1 MADKKWLGLALAVF
15 TALAFFGLIAQAQ
28 QGWSQAQT
36 IRFGNNKAEINAVFY
51 NGEEI
56 WIAGAGGYIARSYDD
71 GRSFQQVNVGVD
83 DGLNDVYARGRR
95 IWIVGDAGVIIKSTD
110 GGRSFIKQY
119 YTSRNKPGSDPQGAA
134 GAVDLYSVL
143 FTDADYGW
151 IVGDNGLV
159 LSTTNGG
166 ISWSEQAS
174 GTEAQLFHLSFHKD
188 RGWIVGTGGTVLHT
202 YDGGRNWYP
211 QRSGV
216 TDDLNRVLFATDAI
230 GLITGDNGTLLRT
243 ENGGAT
249 WERVRLGFNEPLFGI
264 SFIDKKTG
272 WVVGYSGRIIRTY
285 DGGRSWVEQDSSTA
299 ADLFSVSFYRNRGYA
314 IGRDGVIMKY
324 FERR

>member
-1 MADKKWLGLALAVF
+1 MVDKKRLVLLL
-15 TALAFFGLIAQAQ
+15 TALASLVSINVVAMAQ

-36 IRFGNNKAEINAVFY
+36 IRFGNGKAEINAVFFS
-51 NGEEI
+51 GEEI
-56 WIAGAGGYIARSYDD
+56 WIAGAGGYMARSYDD
-71 GRSFQQVNVGVD
+71 GRTFQQINSGVN

-95 IWIVGDAGVIIKSTD
+95 VWIVGDSGVILRSTD
-110 GGRSFIKQY
+110 GGRSFLKHY
-119 YTSRNKPGSDPQGAA
+119 YTSRDKPGSDPAGAA

-159 LSTTNGG
+159 LATTDGG
-166 ISWSEQAS
+166 ASWREQRT
-174 GTEAQLFHLSFHKD
+174 GTDSQLFHLSFHKD
-188 RGWIVGTGGTVLHT
+188 RGWIVGTGGVVLHT

-216 TDDLNRVLFATDAI
+216 TEDLNRVLFATDEV
-230 GLITGDNGTLLRT
+230 GVITGDNGTLLRT

-285 DGGRSWVEQDSSTA
+285 DGGRNWVEQDSSTGT
-299 ADLFSVSFYRNRGYA
+299 DLFSVSFYKNRGYA